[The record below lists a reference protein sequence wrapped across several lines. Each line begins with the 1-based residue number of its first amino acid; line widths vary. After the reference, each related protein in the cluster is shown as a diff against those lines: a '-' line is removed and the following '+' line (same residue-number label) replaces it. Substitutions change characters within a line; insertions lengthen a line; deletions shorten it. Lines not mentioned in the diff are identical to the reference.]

1 MTETETKTFSLDEVS
16 KHNDSKSPWLIIDDK
31 VYDVKKFLDEVGKR
45 RIDLAALPL
54 LNKTLILRPTH
65 ISPPPV
71 FFKIISS
78 ELSSNNQYNIV

>member
-54 LNKTLILRPTH
+54 LN
-65 ISPPPV
+65 
-71 FFKIISS
+71 
-78 ELSSNNQYNIV
+78 